1 MNKLIIFYLSLVSIL
16 MLKSIN
22 CSETS
27 TYERALQDVTSD
39 VNAANTKHANEAK
52 MKEIMMRNVKL
63 WTPVLLFIIIAYAI
77 FIISTMEIPKNTL
90 LYATYVTNKSDKLN

>member
-1 MNKLIIFYLSLVSIL
+1 
-16 MLKSIN
+16 MLTTIN
-22 CSETS
+22 CSNIS
-27 TYERALQDVTSD
+27 SYERALQEVTND

-52 MKEIMMRNVKL
+52 MKDIMMRNVKL